1 MAGTCRADSETTA
14 QSINFTLLTNPETPP
29 MQRRHFLVTSSAA
42 ALVPG
47 WSWAQDKYPSKP
59 IMLLCPYAAGGNA
72 DQRSRQVGR
81 FISAALGQPVLVDNK
96 AGAGGNIG
104 TDAIAKAKPDGYTI
118 GMGNFAPLAVNPSM
132 FDKMPFDP
140 AKDLTPICLIEK
152 GPLVLMVRADSPFK
166 SVKDVIA
173 AAKAKPGKITF
184 ASGGLGGSH
193 HLSGEL
199 FKQIAAIDMIHV
211 PYKGGAPATTDLMGG
226 QVDMMF
232 EQMYSAAPNIRAG
245 KLRAL
250 AITSKTRSPLF
261 PDLPTMQEAGVPG
274 FEVQNWQGLVGPANL
289 PPAIVKTLNEACN
302 KALADAAI
310 RKQMLEQGNEIGGGT
325 PEQFAA
331 LIKSEAARWGKVV
344 KAGHVRP
351 E

>member
-1 MAGTCRADSETTA
+1 
-14 QSINFTLLTNPETPP
+14 
-29 MQRRHFLVTSSAA
+29 MQRRHFLRTSAA
-42 ALVPG
+42 AALIPG
-47 WSWAQDKYPSKP
+47 WSWAQDRYPSKP

-72 DQRSRQVGR
+72 DQRSRQIGR
-81 FISAALGQPVLVDNK
+81 FISTALGQPVLVDNK

-104 TDAIAKAKPDGYTI
+104 TDAIAKAKPDGYVI

-132 FDKMPFDP
+132 FEKMSFDP

-152 GPLVLMVRADSPFK
+152 GPLILMVRPDSPFK

-173 AAKAKPGKITF
+173 AAKAKPGKVTF

-199 FKQIAAIDMIHV
+199 FKQIAGLDMTHV

-232 EQMYSAAPNIRAG
+232 EQMYAAAPSIRAG

-261 PDLPTMQEAGVPG
+261 PDVPTMQEAGVPG
-274 FEVQNWQGLVGPANL
+274 FEVQNWQGLVGPAGL
-289 PPAIVKTLNEACN
+289 PANIVKTLNEASN
-302 KALADAAI
+302 KALADPAI
-310 RKQMLEQGNEIGGGT
+310 RQQMLGQGNEIGGGS

-331 LIKSEAARWGKVV
+331 FIHAEAARWGKVV
-344 KAGHVRP
+344 KAGHIRP
-351 E
+351 V

>member
-1 MAGTCRADSETTA
+1 
-14 QSINFTLLTNPETPP
+14 
-29 MQRRHFLVTSSAA
+29 MQRRHFLQSAGA
-42 ALVPG
+42 SLLLPG
-47 WSWAQDKYPSKP
+47 FAWAQDKYPSKP
-59 IMLLCPYAAGGNA
+59 VTLVCPYAPGGNA
-72 DQRSRQVGR
+72 DQRSRQIGR
-81 FISAALGQPVLVDNK
+81 YLATVLGQPVLVDNK

-104 TDAIAKAKPDGYTI
+104 TDMVAKAKPDGYVI

-152 GPLVLMVRADSPFK
+152 GPLILMVRPDSPFK
-166 SVKDVIA
+166 SVKDIIA
-173 AAKAKPGKITF
+173 AAKANPGKLTF

-199 FKQIAAIDMIHV
+199 FKQISGIFVTHI
-211 PYKGGAPATTDLMGG
+211 PYKGGAPATVDLMGG

-232 EQMYSAAPNIRAG
+232 EQMYSAAPSIRAG

-261 PDLPTMQEAGVPG
+261 PDVPTMAESGVPA
-274 FEVQNWQGLVGPANL
+274 FEVQNWQGLVGPAGL
-289 PPAIVKTLNEACN
+289 PAPIVQVLNEACN
-302 KALADAAI
+302 KALADQAI
-310 RKQMLEQGNEIGGGT
+310 RQQMLSQGNEIGGGT
-325 PEQFAA
+325 PQQFAA
-331 LIKSEAARWGKVV
+331 LIKVEAERWGKVV
-344 KAGHVRP
+344 KTAHIRP